1 MQETAPAGPLALP
14 LPPLLLAAA
23 IMVGVL
29 LNVLWPQALLETW
42 LRLTL
47 GILMISAALAIGFL
61 AVRVMRA
68 VNTPL
73 DVRKAP
79 TEVVTTGV
87 FAISRNPVYLAM
99 VLLCGGIAFLANTIW
114 LLLAAAALAVILHTQ
129 VIDKEEAY
137 LKEKFG
143 EAYSSY
149 KSRVRR
155 WI

>member
-1 MQETAPAGPLALP
+1 MQENAPAGPLALP

-23 IMVGVL
+23 IVVGVL
-29 LNVLWPQALLETW
+29 LNVLWPQGLLEAW
-42 LRLTL
+42 LRLAL
-47 GILMISAALAIGFL
+47 GVLIIVAALAIGFL
-61 AVRVMRA
+61 AVREMRA
-68 VNTPL
+68 VDTPL

-99 VLLCGGIAFLANTIW
+99 VLLCAGIAFLADTIW